1 MSLAFI
7 YGLFRTS
14 YVQTRLVHV
23 AANYLSA
30 ELGTKISIG
39 SIDISWFFNVVLEDV
54 LIKDKHNENLLKA
67 ARIKVRP
74 GKIDHKRRFLAISAI
89 SLDKAEINIAR
100 YASDSL
106 MNYSFIADY
115 FSSSSDTATRKTTG
129 TPWKL
134 GISGIRISGSQFTY
148 NNGLKDSVT
157 SGIDYNHISLS
168 GLNLEIRR
176 LAIFPDS
183 ITAQIRS
190 LSLKEKSGFILNDL
204 FTNCLISKDSI
215 VARQLHIKTQGSEI
229 NVDLKFLHPGFGS
242 YNHFIDSVKMYGLF
256 DRTTVQL
263 GDIGYFAPALSGIN
277 ESLKIHGLVTGNVS
291 SLKARQFRLGYREN
305 TYFEGN
311 ITMDGLPDI
320 YETFIH
326 LNVRDFKTNYQ
337 DLSAFRLPDGGNAGI
352 PEIVSNLGNIRIKG
366 YFTGFIND
374 FVSAATFRT
383 GTGTVKTD
391 LSLKSG
397 KDQNIQYNGHLNL
410 SAWQLGKSLKAGKYL
425 GLVDLSAEIDGML
438 SKQKEISA
446 TLAGDVQRIQ
456 ILGNEFNDI
465 RLNGQFLNREFN
477 GQLTLRDEL
486 IDLDFN
492 GLVDL
497 SDSIPRFNFISEVK
511 DAYLSRLNLWER
523 DSSASISTSMSLNFT
538 GSNIDNLLGNLNFYN
553 TLYKESG
560 NYYPVNKIELKTFA
574 YGPGLKTLS
583 LDSDFAS
590 ADFSG
595 KFTFSDFYSSLLN
608 IVNTY
613 LPSFRPYPKMD
624 RQVSQEQLFD
634 YNIVVK
640 DVSHLTELF
649 LPNLK
654 LHSTTYLF
662 GSYNSTS
669 RIILLN
675 GQTDLVEYNGIK
687 FHNWTIRGQNSGNSL
702 ELTTGMSSIVFKEP
716 ENENDRA
723 LGLDNFSFNAAMRGD
738 SIKYNFNWGNKN
750 RDIRN
755 RGDISG
761 YFAFNDQPVIRS
773 GITKADF
780 IINDSTFT
788 ARQDG
793 DIIIDSSSVY
803 IKKLIIKGLNQ
814 ELTVAGKVSEDSSDL
829 LSIKFERFD
838 ISNADLLLNIDNV
851 DFDGILSGTLSAN
864 DLYKTR
870 RLQAD
875 MTVKNFAFN
884 KEILGD
890 ARVLT
895 RWDNDKSGL
904 DIDVGIIYKGNIST
918 HTPVSVKGFIYTDP
932 EALQNFDLD
941 IKTLNY
947 NLATLNPF
955 LKGFASNLK
964 GYASG
969 DLKME
974 GTYNQPAFSGNLQL
988 MRTQLKIDYLNVS
1001 YSLADKVEVT
1011 PKLISATN
1019 VMVYDSL
1026 GNTGLLNFNLSHNY
1040 FMDMVMDMT
1049 VMANNLA
1056 GLNTTSKHNE
1066 LFYGS
1071 AFATGNVSIRGP
1083 FDDLRMNIRVK
1094 SDKET
1099 NIYIPINLNV
1109 DATENAYIRFVNN
1122 ETEHLKPALFE
1133 PVTSGV
1139 NLDMFL
1145 NVTKDANIQ
1154 LFLPDNIGNIKANG
1168 NGQLQMGIDT
1178 RGDITMFGDYIIE
1191 SGTFLF
1197 TLQNV
1202 LNRVFSIDQGSKIS
1216 FNGSPYEADLN
1227 VKAVYKLRASLKG
1240 IPELA
1245 AIPEYA
1251 NRSIP
1256 VDCIIHLKNN
1266 LYNPDIGFS
1275 IRLPD
1280 AEESLRQSVF
1290 AAIDTTNE
1298 VGMTQQMVSLL
1309 LLKSF
1314 SFTGNASLAGSVGSS
1329 SIEVLTNQLSN
1340 MLSQISKDVDIGVN
1354 YRTGDALSSEALEV
1368 ALSTHLFDD
1377 RVTIDGNLGVMTSG
1391 TTQNTNNIIG
1401 DVVIDVKITRDGRF
1415 RVKAYNKSNN
1425 PFEISSYNANYKQGV
1440 GIYYRYEFDRFSEL
1454 FRRQRKKQHTTGDDS
1469 KL

>member
-1 MSLAFI
+1 MSLTLI
-7 YGLFRTS
+7 YGVFRTS
-14 YVQTRLVHV
+14 YVQTRLVRV

-39 SIDISWFFNVVLEDV
+39 SIDISWFFNVVFEDV
-54 LIKDKHNENLLKA
+54 LINDKHNQKLLKA
-67 ARIKVRP
+67 ARIKFRP
-74 GKIDHKRRFLAISAI
+74 GKIDYKRRFLAISAI

-100 YASDSL
+100 HASDSL

-115 FSSSSDTATRKTTG
+115 FSSGDTAARETTG
-129 TPWKL
+129 KPWKL

-148 NNGLKDSVT
+148 NNGLKDTVA
-157 SGIDYNHISLS
+157 SGIDYNHLSLS
-168 GLNLEIRR
+168 GLNMEIRR
-176 LAIFPDS
+176 LAVFPDS

-204 FTNCLISKDSI
+204 YTNCLISKDSV

-229 NVDLKFLHPGFGS
+229 NVDLKFLHSGFGS
-242 YNHFIDSVKMYGLF
+242 YNHFTDSVKMYGLF
-256 DRTTVQL
+256 DRTTIQL
-263 GDIGYFAPALSGIN
+263 GDIGYFTPVLEGVN
-277 ESLKIHGLVTGNVS
+277 ESLKIHGLVMGTVS

-320 YETFIH
+320 SETFIH

-337 DLSAFRLPDGGNAGI
+337 DLIAFRLPHGVNAGI
-352 PEIVSNLGNIRIKG
+352 PEIVNNLGNIRIKG

-397 KDQNIQYNGHLNL
+397 KDQHIQYNGHLTL
-410 SAWQLGKSLKAGKYL
+410 SEWQLGKSVKAEKYL
-425 GLVDLSAEIDGML
+425 GLIDLSAEIDGII
-438 SKQKEISA
+438 SRHKEISA

-523 DSSASISTSMSLNFT
+523 DSSSSLSTSMSLNFT
-538 GSNIDNLLGNLNFYN
+538 GSNIDNILGNLNFYN

-560 NYYPVNKIELKTFA
+560 NYYPVNKIELKTFTF
-574 YGPGLKTLS
+574 GPDLKTLS
-583 LDSDFAS
+583 LESDFAD
-590 ADFSG
+590 AEFSG
-595 KFTFSDFYSSLLN
+595 KFTFHDFYSSLLN
-608 IVNTY
+608 IINTY
-613 LPSFRPYPKMD
+613 LPSFQPTPKIN
-624 RQVSQEQLFD
+624 RNVSQEQLFD
-634 YNIVVK
+634 YNIVIK
-640 DVSHLTELF
+640 DVHHLTELF

-654 LHSTTYLF
+654 LNSTTYLF

-669 RIILLN
+669 STILLN
-675 GQTDLVEYNGIK
+675 GQTDLFELNGIK
-687 FHNWTIRGQNSGNSL
+687 FNNWYVRGQNSGNSL
-702 ELTTGMSSIVFKEP
+702 TLTTGASSIIFKEP
-716 ENENDRA
+716 EEEDEQA
-723 LGLDNFSFNAAMRGD
+723 LGIDNFSFDAAMRGD
-738 SIKYNFNWGNKN
+738 SITYNFKWGNPAELMHN
-750 RDIRN
+750 S
-755 RGDISG
+755 GDIG
-761 YFAFNDQPVIRS
+761 GFFTFHDQPRIRS
-773 GITKADF
+773 GLTKARF
-780 IINDSTFT
+780 TVNDSTFI
-788 ARQDG
+788 ARQNG
-793 DIIIDSSSVY
+793 DLIIDSTSVY
-803 IKKLIIKGLNQ
+803 INNLIIKGLNQ
-814 ELTVAGKVSEDSSDL
+814 ELTISGKISENISDSL
-829 LSIKFERFD
+829 FLEFKKFD
-838 ISNADLLLNIDNV
+838 ISSADLLLNQDNI
-851 DFDGILSGTLSAN
+851 DFDGILSGTIMVN
-864 DLYKTR
+864 DLYASRK
-870 RLQAD
+870 LKAN
-875 MTVKNFAFN
+875 MLVKDFSFN
-884 KEILGD
+884 REKLGD
-890 ARVLT
+890 AKIIT
-895 RWDNDKSGL
+895 RWDSDRSGL
-904 DIDVGIIYKGNIST
+904 DIDAGIIYKGNIGT
-918 HTPVSVKGFIYTDP
+918 HTPVTVKGFIYPDP
-932 EALQNFDLD
+932 DISQNFDLD
-941 IKTLNY
+941 ITTLNY

-955 LKGFASNLK
+955 LKGFASNLR

-969 DLKME
+969 DLQMT
-974 GTYNQPAFSGNLQL
+974 GTFNKPVFTGSLQL
-988 MRTQLKIDYLNVS
+988 MRTQMKIDYLNVT
-1001 YSLADKVEVT
+1001 YSLADKVSVT
-1011 PKLISATN
+1011 PSQISASN
-1019 VMVYDSL
+1019 IMIYDSL
-1026 GNTGLLNFNLSHNY
+1026 GNTGLMNFNLNHNY
-1040 FMDMVMDMT
+1040 FRDMVMDMT
-1049 VMANNLA
+1049 VNASNLA
-1056 GLNTTSKHNE
+1056 GLNTTMKDNE

-1071 AFATGNVSIRGP
+1071 AFASGAVSIKGP

-1099 NIYIPINLNV
+1099 NIFIPINLNE

-1122 ETEHLKPALFE
+1122 TDQNLKPDIFE

-1139 NLDMFL
+1139 NLDMLL
-1145 NVTKDANIQ
+1145 NVTRDASIQ
-1154 LFLPDNIGNIKANG
+1154 LFLPENIGNIKANG

-1178 RGDITMFGDYIIE
+1178 RGDITMFGDYVIE

-1240 IPELA
+1240 IPELSG
-1245 AIPEYA
+1245 IPEYA

-1314 SFTGNASLAGSVGSS
+1314 SFTGNTSLAGSVGTS

-1340 MLSQISKDVDIGVN
+1340 MLSQISKDIDIGVN

-1377 RVTIDGNLGVMTSG
+1377 RVTIDGNLGVMSSG
-1391 TTQNTNNIIG
+1391 STQNTNNIIG

-1425 PFEISSYNANYKQGV
+1425 PFEINSYNANYKQGV

-1454 FRRQRKKQHTTGDDS
+1454 FGRKRKKEVRKKDTHE
-1469 KL
+1469 K

>member
-14 YVQTRLVHV
+14 YVQTRLVQA

-39 SIDISWFFNVVLEDV
+39 SIDISWFFNVVLKDV
-54 LIKDKHNENLLKA
+54 LIKDKHNQNLLKA
-67 ARIKVRP
+67 DRIKIRP
-74 GKIDHKRRFLAISAI
+74 GKLDHKRRFLAISAI

-115 FSSSSDTATRKTTG
+115 FSSSETAARKTTG
-129 TPWKL
+129 IPWKL

-148 NNGLKDSVT
+148 NNGLKDTVA

-190 LSLKEKSGFILNDL
+190 LSLTEKSGFILNDL

-215 VARQLHIKTQGSEI
+215 VARQLHIKTQESEI
-229 NVDLKFLHPGFGS
+229 NVDLKFLHSGFGS
-242 YNHFIDSVKMYGLF
+242 YNNFIDSVKMYGLF
-256 DRTTVQL
+256 DRTTIQL
-263 GDIGYFAPALSGIN
+263 GDIGYFTPALAGVN
-277 ESLKIHGLVTGNVS
+277 ESLKIHGLVTGTVS
-291 SLKARQFRLGYREN
+291 SLKARQFRFGYREN

-320 YETFIH
+320 SETFIH

-337 DLSAFRLPDGGNAGI
+337 DLTAFRLPGGASAGI
-352 PEIVSNLGNIRIKG
+352 PEIVNNLGNIRIKG

-397 KDQNIQYNGHLNL
+397 KDQQIQYNGHLTL
-410 SAWQLGKSLKAGKYL
+410 SEWQLGKSVKAEKYL
-425 GLVDLSAEIDGML
+425 GLIDLSAEIDGII
-438 SKQKEISA
+438 SRQKEISA

-523 DSSASISTSMSLNFT
+523 DSSASLSTSMSLNFT

-624 RQVSQEQLFD
+624 RQVSHEQLFD

-662 GSYNSTS
+662 GSYNSAS
-669 RIILLN
+669 RTILLN
-675 GQTDLVEYNGIK
+675 GQTDLFEYNGIK
-687 FHNWTIRGQNSGNSL
+687 FHNWTIRGQNTGNSL
-702 ELTTGMSSIVFKEP
+702 ALTTGMSSIVFKE
-716 ENENDRA
+716 EDEENDQA
-723 LGLDNFSFNAAMRGD
+723 LGIDNFSFNAAMRGD
-738 SIKYNFNWGNKN
+738 SITYNFNWGNKN
-750 RDIRN
+750 RDIHN

-761 YFAFNDQPVIRS
+761 YFTFTDQPVIRS

-793 DIIIDSSSVY
+793 DIIIDSTSIY
-803 IKKLIIKGLNQ
+803 INNLKIIGLNQ
-814 ELTVAGKVSEDSSDL
+814 ELTVAGKVSEEASDL
-829 LSIKFERFD
+829 LSVKFENFD

-870 RLQAD
+870 KLQAD
-875 MTVKNFAFN
+875 MTVKSFAFN

-890 ARVLT
+890 ARMIT

-918 HTPVSVKGFIYTDP
+918 HTPVSVRGFIYTDE
-932 EALQNFDLD
+932 EAPQNFDLD

-988 MRTQLKIDYLNVS
+988 MRTQMKIDYLNVT

-1040 FMDMVMDMT
+1040 FRDMVMDMT

-1056 GLNTTSKHNE
+1056 GLNTTSRHNE

-1122 ETEHLKPALFE
+1122 EDEHLKPALFE

-1145 NVTKDANIQ
+1145 NVTKEANIQ

-1178 RGDITMFGDYIIE
+1178 RGDITMFGDYFIE

-1197 TLQNV
+1197 TLQNI

-1245 AIPEYA
+1245 AIPEYT

-1314 SFTGNASLAGSVGSS
+1314 SFTGNAGLAGSVGSS

-1454 FRRQRKKQHTTGDDS
+1454 FRRQRKKQRTAGDDS
-1469 KL
+1469 KS

>member
-1 MSLAFI
+1 MSLTFI

-14 YVQTRLVHV
+14 YVQTRLVQV

-39 SIDISWFFNVVLEDV
+39 AIDISWFFNVVLEDV
-54 LIKDKHNENLLKA
+54 LIKDRHNQNLLKA

-106 MNYSFIADY
+106 MNYSFITDY
-115 FSSSSDTATRKTTG
+115 FSSSDTAARETTAR
-129 TPWKL
+129 PWKL

-148 NNGLKDSVT
+148 NNGLKDTVT

-190 LSLKEKSGFILNDL
+190 LSLKEKSGFILNDF

-215 VARQLHIKTQGSEI
+215 VARQLHIKTPGSEI
-229 NVDLKFLHPGFGS
+229 NVDLKFLHSGFGS
-242 YNHFIDSVKMYGLF
+242 YNYFIDSVKMHGLF
-256 DRTTVQL
+256 DRSTIQL
-263 GDIGYFAPALSGIN
+263 GDIGYFTPALAGVN
-277 ESLKIHGLVTGNVS
+277 ESLKIHGLVMGTVS
-291 SLKARQFRLGYREN
+291 SLKARQFRFGYREN

-320 YETFIH
+320 SETFIH

-337 DLSAFRLPDGGNAGI
+337 DLKAFRLPGGASAGI
-352 PEIVSNLGNIRIKG
+352 PEIVNNLGNIRIKG

-397 KDQNIQYNGHLNL
+397 NDQHIQYNGHLTL
-410 SAWQLGKSLKAGKYL
+410 SEWQLGKSVKAEKYL
-425 GLVDLSAEIDGML
+425 GLVDLSAEIDGMF
-438 SKQKEISA
+438 SRQKEISA

-523 DSSASISTSMSLNFT
+523 DSSASLSTTMSLNFT

-553 TLYKESG
+553 TLYKEAG

-624 RQVSQEQLFD
+624 RIVSHEQLFD
-634 YNIVVK
+634 YYVVVK

-654 LHSTTYLF
+654 LHSTAYLF

-669 RIILLN
+669 RTILLN
-675 GQTDLVEYNGIK
+675 GQTDLFEYNGIK
-687 FHNWTIRGQNSGNSL
+687 FHNWTIRGQNTGNSL
-702 ELTTGMSSIVFKEP
+702 ELTTGMSSIVFKEQD
-716 ENENDRA
+716 EENDQA
-723 LGLDNFSFNAAMRGD
+723 LGIDNFSFNAAMRGD
-738 SIKYNFNWGNKN
+738 SITYNFNWGNKN
-750 RDIRN
+750 RDILN

-761 YFAFNDQPVIRS
+761 YFTFNDQPVIRS
-773 GITKADF
+773 GITRADF

-793 DIIIDSSSVY
+793 DIIIDSTSIY
-803 IKKLIIKGLNQ
+803 INNLKIKGLNQ
-814 ELTVAGKVSEDSSDL
+814 ELTVAGKVSENSSDL
-829 LSIKFERFD
+829 LSVKFERFD

-851 DFDGILSGTLSAN
+851 DFDGILSGSLSAN

-870 RLQAD
+870 KLQAD

-890 ARVLT
+890 ARVKT
-895 RWDNDKSGL
+895 RWDNDRSGL

-918 HTPVSVKGFIYTDP
+918 HTPVSIKGFIYTDE
-932 EALQNFDLD
+932 EAPQNFDLD
-941 IKTLNY
+941 ITTLNY

-988 MRTQLKIDYLNVS
+988 MRTQMKIDYLNVT

-1011 PKLISATN
+1011 PELISATN

-1026 GNTGLLNFNLSHNY
+1026 GNTGLLNFSLSHNY
-1040 FMDMVMDMT
+1040 FRDMVMDMT

-1056 GLNTTSKHNE
+1056 GLNTTSKDNE

-1109 DATENAYIRFVNN
+1109 DATENAYIRFVDN
-1122 ETEHLKPALFE
+1122 EDEHLKPALFE

-1197 TLQNV
+1197 TLQNI

-1245 AIPEYA
+1245 SIPEYA

-1314 SFTGNASLAGSVGSS
+1314 SFTGNAGLAGSVGSS
-1329 SIEVLTNQLSN
+1329 SIEILTNQLSN

-1425 PFEISSYNANYKQGV
+1425 PFEITSYNANYKQGV

-1454 FRRQRKKQHTTGDDS
+1454 FRRQRKKQPKTGNDS
-1469 KL
+1469 KS

>member
-14 YVQTRLVHV
+14 YVQTRLVQV

-54 LIKDKHNENLLKA
+54 LIKDKHNQNLLKA

-74 GKIDHKRRFLAISAI
+74 GKIDPKRRFLAISAI

-106 MNYSFIADY
+106 MNYSFIVDY
-115 FSSSSDTATRKTTG
+115 FSSSDTAVRKTTG
-129 TPWKL
+129 IPWKL

-148 NNGLKDSVT
+148 NNGLKDTVA

-190 LSLKEKSGFILNDL
+190 LSLTEKSGFILNDL

-215 VARQLHIKTQGSEI
+215 VARQLHIKTQESEI
-229 NVDLKFLHPGFGS
+229 NVDLKFLHSGFGS
-242 YNHFIDSVKMYGLF
+242 YNNFTDSVKMYGLF
-256 DRTTVQL
+256 DRTTIQL
-263 GDIGYFAPALSGIN
+263 GDIGYFTPALAGVD
-277 ESLKIHGLVTGNVS
+277 ESLKIHGLVMGTVS
-291 SLKARQFRLGYREN
+291 SLKARQFRFGYREN

-320 YETFIH
+320 SETFIH

-337 DLSAFRLPDGGNAGI
+337 DLTAFRLPGGASAGI
-352 PEIVSNLGNIRIKG
+352 PEIVNNLGNIRIKG

-397 KDQNIQYNGHLNL
+397 KDQQIQYNGHLTL
-410 SAWQLGKSLKAGKYL
+410 SEWQLGKSVKAEKYL
-425 GLVDLSAEIDGML
+425 GLVDLSAEIDGIF

-523 DSSASISTSMSLNFT
+523 DSSASLSTSMSLNFT

-624 RQVSQEQLFD
+624 RQVSHEQLFD
-634 YNIVVK
+634 YNIVIK
-640 DVSHLTELF
+640 DVTHLTELF

-654 LHSTTYLF
+654 LHSTAYLF

-669 RIILLN
+669 RTVLLN
-675 GQTDLVEYNGIK
+675 GQTDLFEYDGIK
-687 FHNWTIRGQNSGNSL
+687 FHNWTIRGQNTGNSL
-702 ELTTGMSSIVFKEP
+702 AMTTGMSSIVFKEQD
-716 ENENDRA
+716 EENDRA
-723 LGLDNFSFNAAMRGD
+723 LGIDNFSFNAAMRGD
-738 SIKYNFNWGNKN
+738 SITYNFNWGNKN
-750 RDIRN
+750 RDILN

-761 YFAFNDQPVIRS
+761 YFTFNDQPVIRS

-780 IINDSTFT
+780 IINDSTFI

-793 DIIIDSSSVY
+793 DIIIDSTSIY
-803 IKKLIIKGLNQ
+803 INNLKIKGLNQ
-814 ELTVAGKVSEDSSDL
+814 ELTVAGKVSEDASDL
-829 LSIKFERFD
+829 LSVKFESFD

-870 RLQAD
+870 KLQAD

-890 ARVLT
+890 ARVKT
-895 RWDNDKSGL
+895 RWDNNRSGL

-918 HTPVSVKGFIYTDP
+918 HTPVSVKGFIYTDE
-932 EALQNFDLD
+932 EAPQNFDLD
-941 IKTLNY
+941 ITTLNY

-974 GTYNQPAFSGNLQL
+974 GTYNQPAFSGILQL
-988 MRTQLKIDYLNVS
+988 MRTQMKIDYLNVT

-1040 FMDMVMDMT
+1040 FRDMVMDMT

-1083 FDDLRMNIRVK
+1083 FNDLRMNIRVK

-1122 ETEHLKPALFE
+1122 EDEHLKPALFE

-1197 TLQNV
+1197 TLQNI

-1314 SFTGNASLAGSVGSS
+1314 SFTGNAGLAGSVGSS
-1329 SIEVLTNQLSN
+1329 SIEMLTNQLSN

-1469 KL
+1469 KS